1 MFGMMTRGQVAK
13 RIGKSIATV
22 RRLEGSKLHP
32 TRDANGFLRFDPNEV
47 DRVARALRQ
56 PKRKPLPSS
65 FFPDASLDDD
75 REDPE
80 DIAHRARMMKAEAE
94 AEAAAQE
101 RRTARFR
108 AEQEQELREAARLR
122 GLQEQAT
129 RQLTDLSRMIE
140 SCSPHE
146 MRVLARDPELVRLL
160 DALDDDL

>member
-56 PKRKPLPSS
+56 PRRRPLPSS
-65 FFPDASLDDD
+65 FLPDASLDDD

-101 RRTARFR
+101 RRMARFR
-108 AEQEQELREAARLR
+108 VEQEQELREAARLR

-140 SCSPHE
+140 SCSPRE
-146 MRVLARDPELVRLL
+146 MRVLARDPELVSLL